1 MANQIPISYVVNVSI
16 AEQPAGLAPKQLS
29 TLLILTDDEPVSP
42 LSGDYIIARAARTV
56 EQNFGTGKDSTKMAQ
71 IIFSQN
77 PNILANSGYVIV
89 APYTSTSETTAQA
102 ISRLSAQIYFEGILT
117 TRELDDEEAGE
128 ASAAVEATADQIFFL
143 PSSDVNALQTANG
156 LFYKLQS
163 NTQTKCLLYTYG
175 ADEDTKKANAKLFA
189 AAYASRGLSVNY
201 SGSNTCI
208 TMNLKDL
215 TGIEADTNIT
225 ETILQQCA
233 DLGVD
238 CFPSIAG
245 LAKVISNAGN
255 GLYFDQVAN
264 RIWLTSTIQTNVFNT
279 LATTRTKIPQTEQ
292 GMNLLKS
299 AVYDTFDEAVT
310 NGMIAPG
317 QWNSSD
323 TFGNLEDFH
332 RNILETGYYIYSTPV
347 VEQAQAEREQ
357 RKAQLIQ
364 CAGKEAGAI
373 HNSDIMIYLEA

>member
-1 MANQIPISYVVNVSI
+1 MANQIPISYVVNVNI

-117 TRELDDEEAGE
+117 TRDLDDEEAGE

-175 ADEDTKKANAKLFA
+175 ADEETKKANAKLFA

-245 LAKVISNAGN
+245 LAKVISNRGN

-279 LATTRTKIPQTEQ
+279 LATTRTKIPQTEP

-299 AVYDTFDEAVT
+299 AVYDAFDQAVT

-323 TFGNLEDFH
+323 TFGVLEDFY

-357 RKAQLIQ
+357 RKAPLIQ

>member
-117 TRELDDEEAGE
+117 TRDLDDEEAGE

-279 LATTRTKIPQTEQ
+279 LATTRTKIPQTEP

-299 AVYDTFDEAVT
+299 AVYDAFDQAVT

-323 TFGNLEDFH
+323 TFGVLEDFY

-357 RKAQLIQ
+357 RKAPLIQ
-364 CAGKEAGAI
+364 CAGKEGGAI

>member
-1 MANQIPISYVVNVSI
+1 MANQIPLSYVVNVSV

-29 TLLILTDDEPVSP
+29 TLLILTDEKPVEE
-42 LSGDYIIARAARTV
+42 LTDAYIIARNARTV
-56 EQNFGTGKDSTKMAQ
+56 EQNFGTGATITNMAQ

-77 PNILANSGYVIV
+77 PNILANSGYVIA
-89 APYTSTSETTAQA
+89 APYANAEETTAQA
-102 ISRLSAQIYFEGILT
+102 IARLSAQIYFEGILT
-117 TRELDDEEAGE
+117 ARDLEDEEAGA
-128 ASAAVEATADQIFFL
+128 ASAAVEATSDQIFFL

-175 ADEDTKKANAKLFA
+175 ADEDEQKTNAKLFA

-215 TGIEADTNIT
+215 TGIQADTNIT
-225 ETILQQCA
+225 ENILQQCA
-233 DLGVD
+233 QLGVD

-245 LAKVISNAGN
+245 LAKVVSNAGN
-255 GLYFDQVAN
+255 GLFFDQVAN

-279 LATTRTKIPQTEQ
+279 LATTRTKIPQTEP

-299 AVYDTFDEAVT
+299 AVYDVFNQAVT

-317 QWNSSD
+317 QWNSPD
-323 TFGNLEDFH
+323 TFGVLEDFY

-357 RKAQLIQ
+357 RKAPLVQ

>member
-42 LSGDYIIARAARTV
+42 LSGDYIIARSARTV

-71 IIFSQN
+71 IIFNQN

-117 TRELDDEEAGE
+117 TRDLDDEEAGE

-299 AVYDTFDEAVT
+299 AVYDTFDQAVT

-357 RKAQLIQ
+357 RKAPLIQ

>member
-117 TRELDDEEAGE
+117 TRDLDDEEAGE

-255 GLYFDQVAN
+255 GLYFDQVVN
-264 RIWLTSTIQTNVFNT
+264 RIWLTSTLQTNVFNT

-299 AVYDTFDEAVT
+299 AVYDTFDQAVT

-357 RKAQLIQ
+357 RKAPLIQ

>member
-1 MANQIPISYVVNVSI
+1 MAVNQIPISYVVNVNV

-29 TLLILTDDEPVSP
+29 TLLILTEDAPVSP
-42 LSGDYIIARAARTV
+42 LAGDYIIARSSRTV
-56 EQNFGTGKDSTKMAQ
+56 EQNFGTGKTSTNMAQ

-89 APYTSTSETTAQA
+89 APYKEEETTAAA
-102 ISRLSAQIYFEGILT
+102 ISRLSSQIYFEGILT
-117 TRELDDEEAGE
+117 TKDLEDEEAGE
-128 ASAAVEATADQIFFL
+128 ASAAVEATDDQIFFL
-143 PSSDVNALQTANG
+143 PSSDVNALQSSNG
-156 LFYKLQS
+156 LFYKLRS
-163 NTQTKCLLYTYG
+163 NNQTKCLLYTYG
-175 ADEDTKKANAKLFA
+175 ADDDTKKANAKLFA

-225 ETILQQCA
+225 ETMLQQCA

-245 LAKVISNAGN
+245 LAKVLSNRGD

-264 RIWLTSTIQTNVFNT
+264 RIWLTSTIQTNVFNV

-299 AVYDTFDEAVT
+299 AIYDTFDQAVT

-332 RNILETGYYIYSTPV
+332 RNILETGYYIYSTPIT
-347 VEQAQAEREQ
+347 EQAQAEREQ
-357 RKAQLIQ
+357 RKAPLIQ
-364 CAGKEAGAI
+364 CAGKEAGAA

>member
-245 LAKVISNAGN
+245 LAKVISNRGN

-279 LATTRTKIPQTEQ
+279 LATTRTKIPQTEP

-299 AVYDTFDEAVT
+299 AVYDAFDQAVT

-323 TFGNLEDFH
+323 TFGVLEDFY

-347 VEQAQAEREQ
+347 VEQEQAEREQ
-357 RKAQLIQ
+357 RKAPLIQ

>member
-1 MANQIPISYVVNVSI
+1 MANQIPISYVVNINIV
-16 AEQPAGLAPKQLS
+16 EQPAGLAPKQLS

-77 PNILANSGYVIV
+77 TNILANSGYVIV

-117 TRELDDEEAGE
+117 TRDLDDEEAGE

-245 LAKVISNAGN
+245 LAKVISNRGN

-279 LATTRTKIPQTEQ
+279 LATTRTKIPQTEP

-299 AVYDTFDEAVT
+299 AVYDAFDQAVT

-323 TFGNLEDFH
+323 TFGVLEDFY

-357 RKAQLIQ
+357 RKAPLIQ

>member
-245 LAKVISNAGN
+245 LAKVISNRGN

-279 LATTRTKIPQTEQ
+279 LATTRTKIPQTEP

-299 AVYDTFDEAVT
+299 AVYDAFDQAVT

-323 TFGNLEDFH
+323 TFGVLEDFY

-357 RKAQLIQ
+357 RKAPLIQ

>member
-1 MANQIPISYVVNVSI
+1 MAVNQIPISYVVNVSI

-29 TLLILTDDEPVSP
+29 TLLILTEDTPVSP
-42 LSGDYIIARAARTV
+42 LAGDYIIARSSRTV
-56 EQNFGTGKDSTKMAQ
+56 EQNFGTGKASTNMAQ
-71 IIFSQN
+71 VVFSQN

-89 APYTSTSETTAQA
+89 ATYKEEETTAEA
-102 ISRLSAQIYFEGILT
+102 IARLSTQIYFEGILT
-117 TRELDDEEAGE
+117 TKDLEDEEAGE
-128 ASAAVEATADQIFFL
+128 ASAAVEATDDQIFFL
-143 PSSDVNALQTANG
+143 PSSDVNALQTSNG
-156 LFYKLQS
+156 LFYKLRS
-163 NTQTKCLLYTYG
+163 NNQTKCLLYTYG
-175 ADEDTKKANAKLFA
+175 ADDDTKKANAKLFA

-225 ETILQQCA
+225 ETILQQCS

-245 LAKVISNAGN
+245 LAKVISNKGD

-264 RIWLTSTIQTNVFNT
+264 RIWLTSTIQTNIFNV

-299 AVYDTFDEAVT
+299 AIYDTFDQAVT

-317 QWNSSD
+317 KWNSSD

-347 VEQAQAEREQ
+347 TEQAQAEREQ
-357 RKAQLIQ
+357 RKAPLIQ
-364 CAGKEAGAI
+364 SAGKEAGAI

>member
-1 MANQIPISYVVNVSI
+1 MAVNQIPISYVVNVNV

-29 TLLILTDDEPVSP
+29 TLLILTEDAPVSP
-42 LSGDYIIARAARTV
+42 LAGDYIIARSSRTV
-56 EQNFGTGKDSTKMAQ
+56 EQNFGTGKASTNMAQ

-89 APYTSTSETTAQA
+89 APYKEEETTAAA
-102 ISRLSAQIYFEGILT
+102 ISRLSSQIYFEGILT
-117 TRELDDEEAGE
+117 TKDLEDEEAGE
-128 ASAAVEATADQIFFL
+128 ASATVEATDDQIFFL
-143 PSSDVNALQTANG
+143 PSSDVNALQSSNG
-156 LFYKLQS
+156 LFYKLR
-163 NTQTKCLLYTYG
+163 NNNQTKCLLYTSG

-225 ETILQQCA
+225 ETILQQCS

-245 LAKVISNAGN
+245 LAKVISNRGD

-264 RIWLTSTIQTNVFNT
+264 RIWLTSTIQTNVFNV

-299 AVYDTFDEAVT
+299 AIYDTFDQAVT

-317 QWNSSD
+317 KWNSAD

-347 VEQAQAEREQ
+347 IEQAQAEREQ
-357 RKAQLIQ
+357 RKAPLIQ

>member
-1 MANQIPISYVVNVSI
+1 MAVNQIPISYVVNVNV

-29 TLLILTDDEPVSP
+29 TLLILTEDAPVSP
-42 LSGDYIIARAARTV
+42 LAGDYIIARSSRTV
-56 EQNFGTGKDSTKMAQ
+56 EQNFGTGKASTNMAQ

-89 APYTSTSETTAQA
+89 APYKEEETTAAA
-102 ISRLSAQIYFEGILT
+102 ISRLSSQIYFEGILT
-117 TRELDDEEAGE
+117 TKDLEDEEAGE
-128 ASAAVEATADQIFFL
+128 ASAAVEATDDQIFFL
-143 PSSDVNALQTANG
+143 PSSDVNALQSSNG
-156 LFYKLQS
+156 LFYKLR
-163 NTQTKCLLYTYG
+163 NNNQTKCLLYTSG
-175 ADEDTKKANAKLFA
+175 ADDDTKKANAKLFA

-245 LAKVISNAGN
+245 LAKVLSNRGD

-264 RIWLTSTIQTNVFNT
+264 RIWLTSTIQTNVFNV

-299 AVYDTFDEAVT
+299 AIYDTFDQAVT

-332 RNILETGYYIYSTPV
+332 RNILETGYYIYSTPIT
-347 VEQAQAEREQ
+347 EQAQAEREQ
-357 RKAQLIQ
+357 RKAPFIQ

>member
-1 MANQIPISYVVNVSI
+1 MANQIPISYVVNVNI

-42 LSGDYIIARAARTV
+42 LSGDYIIARSARTV

-117 TRELDDEEAGE
+117 TRDLEDEEAGE

-245 LAKVISNAGN
+245 LAKVISNRGN

-279 LATTRTKIPQTEQ
+279 LATTRTKIPQTEP

-299 AVYDTFDEAVT
+299 AVYDAFDQAVT

-323 TFGNLEDFH
+323 TFGVLEDFY

-357 RKAQLIQ
+357 RKAPLIQ

>member
-1 MANQIPISYVVNVSI
+1 MAVNQIPISYVVNVNV

-29 TLLILTDDEPVSP
+29 TLLILTEDAPVSP
-42 LSGDYIIARAARTV
+42 LAGDYIIARSSRTV
-56 EQNFGTGKDSTKMAQ
+56 EQNFGTGKASTNMAQ

-89 APYTSTSETTAQA
+89 APYKEEETTAAA
-102 ISRLSAQIYFEGILT
+102 ISRLSSQIYFEGILT
-117 TRELDDEEAGE
+117 TKDLEDEEAGE
-128 ASAAVEATADQIFFL
+128 ASAAVEATDDQIFFL
-143 PSSDVNALQTANG
+143 PSSDVNALQSSNG
-156 LFYKLQS
+156 LFYKLR
-163 NTQTKCLLYTYG
+163 NNNQTKCLLYTYG
-175 ADEDTKKANAKLFA
+175 ADDDTKKANAKLFA

-245 LAKVISNAGN
+245 LAKVLSNRGD

-264 RIWLTSTIQTNVFNT
+264 RIWLTSTIQTNVFNV

-299 AVYDTFDEAVT
+299 AIYDTFDQAVT

-332 RNILETGYYIYSTPV
+332 RNILETGYYIYSTPIT
-347 VEQAQAEREQ
+347 EQAQAEREQ
-357 RKAQLIQ
+357 RKAPFIQ

>member
-29 TLLILTDDEPVSP
+29 TLLILTDDELVSP

-56 EQNFGTGKDSTKMAQ
+56 EKNFGTGKDSTKMAQ

-117 TRELDDEEAGE
+117 TRDLDDEEAGE

-175 ADEDTKKANAKLFA
+175 ADEDTKKTNAKLFA

-201 SGSNTCI
+201 NGSNTCI

-299 AVYDTFDEAVT
+299 AVYDTFDQAVT

-323 TFGNLEDFH
+323 TFGVLEDFY

-357 RKAQLIQ
+357 RKAPLIQ

>member
-29 TLLILTDDEPVSP
+29 TLLILTDDKPVSP
-42 LSGDYIIARAARTV
+42 LSGDYIIVRAARTV
-56 EQNFGTGKDSTKMAQ
+56 EQNFGTGKDSTKMTQ

-89 APYTSTSETTAQA
+89 APYKEEETTAQA

-117 TRELDDEEAGE
+117 TRDLDDEEAGE

-175 ADEDTKKANAKLFA
+175 ADEEKKKANAKLFA

-225 ETILQQCA
+225 ETILQECA

-279 LATTRTKIPQTEQ
+279 LATTRTKIPQTEP

-299 AVYDTFDEAVT
+299 AVYDAFDQAVT

-323 TFGNLEDFH
+323 TFGVLEDFY

-357 RKAQLIQ
+357 RKAPLIQ

>member
-117 TRELDDEEAGE
+117 TRDLDDEEAGE

-299 AVYDTFDEAVT
+299 AVYDTFDQAVT

-357 RKAQLIQ
+357 RKAPLIQ

>member
-357 RKAQLIQ
+357 RKAPLIQ

>member
-1 MANQIPISYVVNVSI
+1 MANQIPISYVVNVNI

-42 LSGDYIIARAARTV
+42 LSGDYIIARSARTV

-117 TRELDDEEAGE
+117 TRDLDDEEAGE

-245 LAKVISNAGN
+245 LAKVISNAGK
-255 GLYFDQVAN
+255 GLYFDQLAN

-299 AVYDTFDEAVT
+299 AVYDAFDQAVT

-323 TFGNLEDFH
+323 TFGVLEDFY

-357 RKAQLIQ
+357 RKAPLIQ

>member
-117 TRELDDEEAGE
+117 TRDLEDEEAGE

-357 RKAQLIQ
+357 RKAPLIQ

>member
-117 TRELDDEEAGE
+117 TRDLEDEEAGE

-245 LAKVISNAGN
+245 LAKVISNRGN

-279 LATTRTKIPQTEQ
+279 LATTRTKIPQTEP

-299 AVYDTFDEAVT
+299 AVYDAFDQAVT

-323 TFGNLEDFH
+323 TFGVLEDFY

-357 RKAQLIQ
+357 RKAPLIQ

>member
-1 MANQIPISYVVNVSI
+1 MANQIPLSYVVNVSV
-16 AEQPAGLAPKQLS
+16 AEQPAGSAPKQLS
-29 TLLILTDDEPVSP
+29 TLLILTDEKPIAVLADA
-42 LSGDYIIARAARTV
+42 YTIARNARTV
-56 EQNFGTGKDSTKMAQ
+56 EQNFGTGATITNMAQ

-77 PNILANSGYVIV
+77 PNILANSGYVI
-89 APYTSTSETTAQA
+89 AASYLNEEESTAEA
-102 ISRLSAQIYFEGILT
+102 IARLSAQIYFEGILT
-117 TRELDDEEAGE
+117 ARDLEDEEAGE
-128 ASAAVEATADQIFFL
+128 ASAAVEATNDQIFFL

-175 ADEDTKKANAKLFA
+175 ADEDEQKANAKLFA

-215 TGIEADTNIT
+215 TGIQADTNIT
-225 ETILQQCA
+225 ENILQQCA
-233 DLGVD
+233 QLGVD

-255 GLYFDQVAN
+255 GLFFDQVAN
-264 RIWLTSTIQTNVFNT
+264 RIWLTSAIQTNVFNV
-279 LATTRTKIPQTEQ
+279 LATTRTKIPQTEP
-292 GMNLLKS
+292 GMNLIKS
-299 AVYDTFDEAVT
+299 AIYDTFDQAVT

-323 TFGNLEDFH
+323 TFGVLEDFY

-357 RKAQLIQ
+357 RKAPLFQ
-364 CAGKEAGAI
+364 CAGKEAGAT

>member
-1 MANQIPISYVVNVSI
+1 MANQIPISYVVNVNI

-117 TRELDDEEAGE
+117 TRDLDDEEAGE

-245 LAKVISNAGN
+245 LAKVISNRGN

-279 LATTRTKIPQTEQ
+279 LATTRTKIPQTEP

-299 AVYDTFDEAVT
+299 AVYDTFDQAVT

-323 TFGNLEDFH
+323 TFGVLEDFY

-357 RKAQLIQ
+357 RKAPLIQ